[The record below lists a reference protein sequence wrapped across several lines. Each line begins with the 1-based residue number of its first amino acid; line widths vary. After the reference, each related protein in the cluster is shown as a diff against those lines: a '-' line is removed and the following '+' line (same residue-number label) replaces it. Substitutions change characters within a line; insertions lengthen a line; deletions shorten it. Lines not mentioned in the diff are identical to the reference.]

1 MSSLQV
7 AATAGAGVL
16 SAGSALLCVS
26 LFLLSTVLVVSLC
39 ALIGG
44 GERDI
49 VLHACCQSVLTLH
62 AIVVFMCRS
71 CMPG

>member
-1 MSSLQV
+1 MNGRKLKQYYTSRQV

-26 LFLLSTVLVVSLC
+26 LFLISTVLVVSLC

-44 GERDI
+44 GGC
-49 VLHACCQSVLTLH
+49 VVSKLQVSCQSVL
-62 AIVVFMCRS
+62 
-71 CMPG
+71 